1 MAWQRDAAIEPM
13 AEQKPQGSEQGES
26 AEQSN
31 RKAEIIRALFEE
43 RWNAQTRTLANPLVT
58 LAELSEAIKA
68 YNKLQ
73 RGRTL
78 SDKNPAN
85 FFKDFIRNKRRANRN
100 WPTTIMESG
109 FTARQVT
116 GAGRCFEFIRLPEE
130 QTEPFPLNAIPG
142 PDESTP
148 RITVETISLP
158 LASRRL
164 GRKDEPWLIQVL
176 VRLRIIE
183 THLAVFSSRKVIQLD
198 HLQMN
203 VKLAQS
209 EIDALFLAVENGN
222 GTHQTFV
229 TCEAKG
235 KNDDILDTQVL
246 EQVRA
251 AFRFP
256 GATHVLP
263 MAVKAFAP
271 SQIYVVE
278 FVSLTREEA
287 EGANSLKIASSAV
300 YVLKPPIK
308 GIGD

>member
-1 MAWQRDAAIEPM
+1 MT
-13 AEQKPQGSEQGES
+13 EQKPLRNEQGES
-26 AEQSN
+26 PEQSN

-43 RWNAQTRTLANPLVT
+43 RWNPQTKQLSNPLVT
-58 LAELSEAIKA
+58 LAELSDAIKS
-68 YNKLQ
+68 YNKQ
-73 RGRTL
+73 RSTRPL

-85 FFKDFIRNKRRANRN
+85 FFKDFIRNKRRANKN
-100 WPTTIMESG
+100 WPTTIMQSG

-116 GAGRCFEFIRLPEE
+116 GAGRCFEFVPLGEG
-130 QTEPFPLNAIPG
+130 QTEPFPLAAVPG

-148 RITVETISLP
+148 RINVETISLP

-183 THLAVFSSRKVIQLD
+183 THLALFSSRKVIQVD

-235 KNDDILDTQVL
+235 RNDDILESQVL

-278 FVSLTREEA
+278 FVSLTKEEA
-287 EGANSLKIASSAV
+287 EHASSLKIASSAV

>member
-1 MAWQRDAAIEPM
+1 MARLKRDNSQEM
-13 AEQKPQGSEQGES
+13 AEKKRSQNGQGES
-26 AEQSN
+26 TEQSN
-31 RKAEIIRALFEE
+31 RKAEIIRAIFEE
-43 RWNAQTRTLANPLVT
+43 RWNAETGKLSKSIVT
-58 LAELSEAIKA
+58 LGDLSEAISA
-68 YNKLQ
+68 FNKKFS
-73 RGRTL
+73 GRLL
-78 SDKNPAN
+78 SNKNPAN
-85 FFKDFIRNKRRANRN
+85 FFKDFIRNKRRANKN
-100 WPTTIMESG
+100 WPPEIIKSG

-116 GAGRCFEFIRLPEE
+116 GGGRCFEFVPLTEG
-130 QTEPFPLNAIPG
+130 QLEPFPLSAIPG

-148 RITVETISLP
+148 RITVETLSLP

-164 GRKDEPWLIQVL
+164 GRSDEPWLIQVL

-183 THLAVFSSRKVIQLD
+183 THLALFSSRKVIQLN

-203 VKLAQS
+203 VKLAKS

-222 GTHQTFV
+222 DTHQTFV

-263 MAVKAFAP
+263 LAVKAFAP
-271 SQIYVVE
+271 SQIHVVE
-278 FVSLTREEA
+278 FVPLSKDEA
-287 EGANSLKIASSAV
+287 EHATSLRVASSAV
-300 YVLKPPIK
+300 YVLKPAIK
-308 GIGD
+308 GIGE